1 MINIKEN
8 IKVLSVN
15 DCWKG
20 KRFKTSQ
27 YKAYQNLLL
36 YELPNQE
43 LPKPPYKIDF
53 EFGFSS
59 AASDWDNPVKPL
71 QDIMQKKYK
80 FNDKDIIEA
89 KVKKVIVK
97 KGDEYFKVRLE
108 SLKEEIELNKEK

>member
-1 MINIKEN
+1 MINIEEN

-20 KRFKTSQ
+20 KRFKTPQ

-36 YELPNQE
+36 HKLPYQE
-43 LPKPPYKIDF
+43 LPKPP
-53 EFGFSS
+53 
-59 AASDWDNPVKPL
+59 SDWDNPVKPL

-97 KGDEYFKVRLE
+97 KGDEYFKVKIE
-108 SLKEEIELNKEK
+108 SLNEEM